1 MHKVKIKTGNSV
13 KYVLINI
20 QKSGRLFAEG
30 ESEAE
35 VEVEV
40 EGFVFVD
47 GLDGGVVV
55 EVVAEAGFC
64 V

>member
-1 MHKVKIKTGNSV
+1 M
-13 KYVLINI
+13 
-20 QKSGRLFAEG
+20 
-30 ESEAE
+30 
-35 VEVEV
+35 EVEV

-55 EVVAEAGFC
+55 EVVAEAGFD